1 MKNLFGALANSSRLR
16 MVRILLRGPLNVSEI
31 TCVLGLSQSNVSHSL
46 RKLLDAGIVIRQGR
60 GSWAYYSLNRND
72 TVMVKILEC
81 VTAGMQEIE
90 NYETDMSQ
98 LRRCYDKRKSEAKEF
113 FDRSASKFDE
123 VSYLMP
129 DPEAYITDVIN
140 MYPAGSTILDA
151 GCGHGELVMRLARK
165 GMTVIGVDQSPE
177 MLAQAKK
184 QISSD
189 CELCNFE
196 LRLGSAEQ
204 LPLDDSSVDGVIA
217 HMLLHHLS
225 EPSMFFKEASRVCR
239 DNGRCSVIEL
249 TLHENHDLKR
259 KQGDLWPG
267 LDRNEVRVWMSFAG
281 FSGVEESVSDDGRV
295 FILSGILDERNFYG

>member
-31 TCVLGLSQSNVSHSL
+31 TCALGLSQSNVSHSL
-46 RKLLDAGIVIRQGR
+46 RKLLDAGIVIRKGR
-60 GSWAYYSLNRND
+60 GSWAYYSLNRD
-72 TVMVKILEC
+72 STVLAKILEGIS
-81 VTAGMQEIE
+81 AGMNEIE
-90 NYETDMSQ
+90 NYETDMSE
-98 LRRCYDKRKSEAKEF
+98 LRRCYEKRKSEAREF
-113 FDRSASKFDE
+113 FDRKASKFDE

-129 DPEAYITDVIN
+129 DPEAYITNVIN

-151 GCGHGELVMRLARK
+151 GCGHGELVLRLARR
-165 GMTVIGVDQSPE
+165 GMSVIGVDQSQE
-177 MLAQAKK
+177 MLSQAGKK
-184 QISSD
+184 VESD
-189 CELCNFE
+189 GNSGNVE

-204 LPLDDSSVDGVIA
+204 LPLDDSSVDGVIV

-225 EPSMFFKEASRVCR
+225 EPSMFFREASRVCR

-249 TLHENHDLKR
+249 TPHDDSDLKR

-281 FSGVEESVSDDGRV
+281 FSGIEESVSADGRV